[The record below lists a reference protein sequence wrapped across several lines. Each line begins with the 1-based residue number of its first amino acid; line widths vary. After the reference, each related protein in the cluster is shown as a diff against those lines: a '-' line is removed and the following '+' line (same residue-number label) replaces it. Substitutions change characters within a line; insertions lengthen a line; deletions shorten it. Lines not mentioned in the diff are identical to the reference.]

1 MAVMRLSCL
10 FVNGGASSTIRS
22 MIAHSSSVHSR
33 DAHSGLPMAQVKGAP
48 MAECREGCG
57 RVARSRGWCSS
68 HYRLWRAG
76 KPLDTPIRGYQR
88 YEEGPDGAPIRASRA
103 PSPRR
108 KPPPPFAKEYAL
120 LRQLGL
126 R

>member
-1 MAVMRLSCL
+1 VAMC
-10 FVNGGASSTIRS
+10 
-22 MIAHSSSVHSR
+22 
-33 DAHSGLPMAQVKGAP
+33 K
-48 MAECREGCG
+48 EGCG

-88 YEEGPDGAPIRASRA
+88 YEEGPDGRGVPVALRASYV
-103 PSPRR
+103 PPRR
-108 KPPPPFAKEYAL
+108 RKPFAKELAL
-120 LRQLGL
+120 LRELGL